1 MSLQCISSVPAWYTT
16 LCPQC
21 PSSSPSSSSS
31 SPPSSSGPPKNQN
44 KPAPATQSFTPRPNT
59 DASGRITAKE
69 RKRRMDNKLC
79 LYCGKEGHGVK
90 NCPVSDAKSKKKAA
104 GNSSKN

>member
-1 MSLQCISSVPAWYTT
+1 M
-16 LCPQC
+16 
-21 PSSSPSSSSS
+21 SSSPS
-31 SPPSSSGPPKNQN
+31 PPSSTGPPKNQN
-44 KPAPATQSFTPRPNT
+44 KPNPAPPSFTPRPNT
-59 DASGRITAKE
+59 DASGWITAEE

-79 LYCGKEGHGVK
+79 LYCGKEGHGVR